1 MVWASE
7 AASAVEVVIEVEE
20 AVVALQEEQ
29 QAETVT
35 QWEVSHRNTT
45 IISEAPVIELYGVSY
60 DCLEVSKNT
69 NTT

>member
-1 MVWASE
+1 M

-20 AVVALQEEQ
+20 AVVAHLQ

-45 IISEAPVIELYGVSY
+45 IISEAPVIELYGVSN

>member
-1 MVWASE
+1 MAV
-7 AASAVEVVIEVEE
+7 SAVEVVTEVEE
-20 AVVALQEEQ
+20 AAVALQ

-45 IISEAPVIELYGVSY
+45 IISEAPVIELYGVSN

-69 NTT
+69 NT